1 MRTISPSIISMS
13 SISLT
18 LSPQSNVLDG
28 IVFYE
33 PIDAVI
39 LDKLIFSDLLRV
51 EFNNKNAGVLY
62 DNKKQQ
68 LMKYKSKMVNGRVPV
83 EYRRPKNN
91 PFGRSNPLSALGLYP
106 IVTTWLV
113 RDFTILIQKM
123 LIHAQSSSITK
134 SYFLL
139 KSRSQVTSRR
149 LLQTV
154 PLQWAS

>member
-106 IVTTWLV
+106 IRREIRHTLACK
-113 RDFTILIQKM
+113 RFYDFDLKNAHPCIMLQICQK
-123 LIHAQSSSITK
+123 
-134 SYFLL
+134 F
-139 KSRSQVTSRR
+139 R
-149 LLQTV
+149 
-154 PLQWAS
+154 

>member
-18 LSPQSNVLDG
+18 FSPQSNVVDG

-68 LMKYKSKMVNGRVPV
+68 LMTYKSKMVNGRVPV
-83 EYRRPKNN
+83 KY
-91 PFGRSNPLSALGLYP
+91 
-106 IVTTWLV
+106 T
-113 RDFTILIQKM
+113 
-123 LIHAQSSSITK
+123 
-134 SYFLL
+134 
-139 KSRSQVTSRR
+139 
-149 LLQTV
+149 
-154 PLQWAS
+154 